1 MRYPPLV
8 SILIL
13 ALLGGCAGTRQAS
26 VEPASV
32 VAGAAPTVVETPA
45 PVDTATLADSA
56 SHGIA
61 VVEVVPAA
69 APAPTQVAAMPEPF
83 QCMMAWARGAQ
94 DALMPW
100 ARTVQACEPNSR
112 QP

>member
-1 MRYPPLV
+1 MHRSLTA
-8 SILIL
+8 SMLIL

-26 VEPASV
+26 VEPAPAVADTAPV
-32 VAGAAPTVVETPA
+32 VVDTPA
-45 PVDTATLADSA
+45 PAAADATTN
-56 SHGIA
+56 GIA
-61 VVEVVPAA
+61 VVEVAPAA
-69 APAPTQVAAMPEPF
+69 AAAPTTQVAAVPDPF

-100 ARTVQACEPNSR
+100 ARSVQACEPNSR